1 MTCKARKSLI
11 SHFRHLAG
19 SQFRGIAP
27 AVVAA
32 TLLMIVATPAKA
44 LTFSWNFVTT
54 GDSDNPGETVS
65 GLIWG
70 LQEGFNNG
78 SDVHASV
85 TSTPTDDLEGGV
97 WDFYTTTP
105 PLGIAFVVTGGV
117 LTYANAGFTLDG
129 ASPFGGPQL
138 MFSINTDANDYSFPL
153 LADGEDISWY
163 AGFDGATTFTP
174 KVYYEL
180 NLQVPWM
187 LLATAIDP
195 DSPNYDPLYREFLAA
210 AYANNASM
218 AFAAAPEV
226 PIPAALPLL
235 AAGLGAMGFAGWRKK
250 RKASFAA

>member
-1 MTCKARKSLI
+1 MASALLLI
-11 SHFRHLAG
+11 
-19 SQFRGIAP
+19 
-27 AVVAA
+27 AA
-32 TLLMIVATPAKA
+32 TPSKA
-44 LTFSWNFVTT
+44 LTFSWSFVTT

-85 TSTPTDDLEGGV
+85 TSTPTNALLGGGWEFVTTMPPFGLAFIVNEDGDL
-97 WDFYTTTP
+97 
-105 PLGIAFVVTGGV
+105 I
-117 LTYANAGFTLDG
+117 YANAGFG
-129 ASPFGGPQL
+129 RFGDQEL
-138 MFSINTDANDYSFPL
+138 LFSINDNTGYSIPK
-153 LADGEDISWY
+153 LADHSENIWWFADSEDNTD
-163 AGFDGATTFTP
+163 FNP
-174 KVYYEL
+174 KTYYEL

-187 LLATAIDP
+187 LMATATDP
-195 DSPNYDPLYREFLAA
+195 AYRDFLAA